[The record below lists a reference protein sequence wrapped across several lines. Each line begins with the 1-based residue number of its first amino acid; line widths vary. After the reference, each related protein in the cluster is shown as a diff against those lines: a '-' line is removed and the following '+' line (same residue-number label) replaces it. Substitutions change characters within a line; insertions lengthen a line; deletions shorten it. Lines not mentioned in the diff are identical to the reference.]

1 MSALNEVALQAALDR
16 KHERELARQA
26 GLRREAV
33 RLEYAE
39 ARVRKLIENSKL
51 SEWFPG
57 VEWEVYLPEHN
68 VICPADRLGGT
79 NPELTTVTLT
89 FSGNPKSPTVQF
101 ASSASDRNTH
111 YTYWSGPSMHSA
123 ADVGEALAAR
133 ILAAGDRWL
142 GNKCVYCGFR
152 GTRSKTVGGAF
163 VCVDTDACKRR
174 KELVESGQAAPPT

>member
-16 KHERELARQA
+16 KHERELARQE
-26 GLRREAV
+26 GLRLEAV

-39 ARVRKLIENSKL
+39 ARVRKLIENSTL

-57 VEWEVYLPEHN
+57 VEWEVYLPEYN
-68 VICPADRLGGT
+68 VICPADRLSGT

-89 FSGNPKSPTVQF
+89 FCGDPENPNVQF
-101 ASSASDRNTH
+101 ASSKYNEG
-111 YTYWSGPSMHSA
+111 YTYWSGPIMRSA

-133 ILAAGDRWL
+133 ILTAGDRWL
-142 GNKCVYCGFR
+142 GHKCYQCGFR
-152 GTRSKTVGGAF
+152 GTRSKTVGGAY